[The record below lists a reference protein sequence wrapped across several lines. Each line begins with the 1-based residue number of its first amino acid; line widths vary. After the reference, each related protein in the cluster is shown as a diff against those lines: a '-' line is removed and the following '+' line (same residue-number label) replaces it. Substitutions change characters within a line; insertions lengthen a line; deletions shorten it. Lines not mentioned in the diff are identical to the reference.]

1 MRVKATFIAIA
12 AALLFATGAGA
23 VNVQET
29 VQMITHTD
37 LIMKDGS
44 TMHARHRYDERQD
57 LHHDVGGRPAGLSAP
72 ASSEGDAAVIVTAC
86 FRTAAF

>member
-44 TMHARHRYDERQD
+44 TMHAD
-57 LHHDVGGRPAGLSAP
+57 
-72 ASSEGDAAVIVTAC
+72 IVTMNGK
-86 FRTAAF
+86 TYIMMSVDDLPDYLHQQVQKVMPQ